1 MQQSFAAKVGQIPSE
16 ATMPGSFRDDD
27 DGNDDT
33 VGVPLGG
40 GYTKISVIIVTTVI
54 FADKTTGRPGA

>member
-1 MQQSFAAKVGQIPSE
+1 
-16 ATMPGSFRDDD
+16 MPGSFRDDD